1 MFVLFLF
8 VYLFCF
14 LFSSEVNFICQ
25 FVQIYNQFLLFVC
38 LFVSSKPITFYL
50 SICSDIQSTMHFVCL
65 FVNHFTC
72 SPGGVRFDSIRAVEE
87 EIDNMM
93 DQEFNRLIS
102 GQVAQFEQSVEED
115 WVPEELRQLLEED
128 LQNENEQNL
137 QNFGN
142 EVDPPAKQQRK
153 RQNLTIN
160 IDPDALLKRV
170 KKLRNPHK
178 ALRKKILRKNHKLK
192 MRAMQELRKRRRN
205 KERGGGRERKNA

>member
-1 MFVLFLF
+1 
-8 VYLFCF
+8 
-14 LFSSEVNFICQ
+14 
-25 FVQIYNQFLLFVC
+25 
-38 LFVSSKPITFYL
+38 
-50 SICSDIQSTMHFVCL
+50 MHFVGL
-65 FVNHFTC
+65 FVNHFIC

-142 EVDPPAKQQRK
+142 EVDPPENQQRK